1 MIKFQSYLANNLNNN
16 KNNTAI
22 IENYTSSMPNLSL
35 YDFTHFIWKKVNKV
49 VSCYILTRWGALSYQ
64 EVFTQHLNK

>member
-1 MIKFQSYLANNLNNN
+1 MIKFQSYLANNHNNN

-35 YDFTHFIWKKVNKV
+35 YDFTLFIWKKVNKV
-49 VSCYILTRWGALSYQ
+49 VSCYILTRWGTSSYQ
-64 EVFTQHLNK
+64 EVFTQRINK